1 VIILIKSWRIF
12 VPEMKIMRK
21 IHLLL
26 AVLGIQ
32 AAVQAQSR
40 TQYLPEDTSKA
51 KDLDEVVVTG
61 QFKPQSLKNSVYQIK
76 VISRERIE
84 KQGATR
90 LQDVLRNE
98 LNLRFS
104 QDLATGGSAISMLGL
119 SGQNVKILVDGL
131 PVTGRQGVN
140 NEFDISQLDINS
152 IERIE
157 LVEGPMSVVYGA
169 DALAGVINIITK
181 KATAA
186 RLSLNA
192 RLHEE
197 SAGNEYGI
205 SQGIHNQQVGLTW
218 KKKNWEAG
226 ASLAHNFFGGWRDTA
241 VGRELVWHKKDQRLL
256 NGFAGYTRGK
266 LSLRYRADGL
276 DEVITNP
283 ANYLPFP
290 DRISGDTLAYD
301 QEYLSRRLMHQ
312 LQGGYVA
319 SNRLSFQL
327 QSSYTDYRREV
338 FSTTLNKA
346 NGDVRLDPGEGRQS
360 VVNFSGFT
368 LRGTMYYKL
377 NELISLQPGVDINL
391 DKGEGERLKTG
402 ANTVNDYAFFISS
415 EITPGNKFTIRPGL
429 RFIKNSVYDAPPV
442 IPSVNAK
449 WMITEQLDIR
459 ASYARGFRSP
469 SLRELYFS
477 FFDANHQVV
486 GNPDL
491 KAETSHSFTAA
502 MSLKNKTAS
511 GWQYTVQAGGFYNDV
526 KNLIDYVFTQTS
538 DTARLYNIL
547 RSKTS
552 GVNLLLTLRFRQ
564 LTLGAGGSWTGFY
577 NDQYE
582 ADKSLP
588 QQLWSAEA
596 NLTAGYSFP
605 AIGLDLNLYYKFTGK
620 RPRYITNGPDLVL
633 SEQEGYHMADFTVNK
648 KISRFLRINAGVR
661 NLFNVDRIR
670 SSFVAGGIH
679 TGGGLSVA
687 TGRSG
692 FASLLFNWNKN

>member
-1 VIILIKSWRIF
+1 MINLFISWRIF

-21 IHLLL
+21 IHLFTATFLFPMALL
-26 AVLGIQ
+26 AQPGKR
-32 AAVQAQSR
+32 A
-40 TQYLPEDTSKA
+40 LPEDTTRA
-51 KDLDEVVVTG
+51 KEMEAIVVTG
-61 QFKPQSLKNSVYQIK
+61 QYRPQSVRNSVYQVK

-84 KQGATR
+84 KQGATK

-119 SGQNVKILVDGL
+119 SGQNVKILLDGL

-181 KATAA
+181 KAENA
-186 RLSLNA
+186 RFSVNA

-197 SAGNEYGI
+197 SVGNEYGLDK
-205 SQGIHNQQVGLTW
+205 GIHNQQLGLSW

-226 ASLAHNFFGGWRDTA
+226 GSVAHNFFGGWKDTA
-241 VGRELVWHKKDQRLL
+241 VARELVWHKKDQRLV
-256 NGFAGYTRGK
+256 NGFLGYNNGK
-266 LSLRYRADGL
+266 LNLRYRIDGL

-283 ANYLPFP
+283 GNFLPFP
-290 DRISGDTLAYD
+290 DAITGDTLAYD

-312 LQGGYVA
+312 FQGSYFA
-319 SNRLSFQL
+319 NNKLNFQL
-327 QSSYTDYRREV
+327 QSAFTDYRRQV
-338 FSTTLNKA
+338 YSTTLNKTD
-346 NGDVRLDPGEGRQS
+346 GDVRLDMGEGRNS
-360 VVNFSGFT
+360 VVNFTGFT
-368 LRGTMYYKL
+368 LRATAVYKL
-377 NELISLQPGVDINL
+377 NTVFSFQPGVDLNL
-391 DKGEGERLKTG
+391 DKGDGERLKAG
-402 ANTVNDYAFFISS
+402 SNEVNDFAFFLSS
-415 EITPGNKFTIRPGL
+415 EITPNTKINIRPGL
-429 RFIKNSVYDAPPV
+429 RVIKNSVYDAPPV
-442 IPSVNAK
+442 IPSVN
-449 WMITEQLDIR
+449 TRFQLSEALDLR
-459 ASYARGFRSP
+459 VSYARGFRSP

-491 KAETSHSFTAA
+491 KAETSHSFTGAL
-502 MSLKNKTAS
+502 SWKKKLNDDLRFTA
-511 GWQYTVQAGGFYNDV
+511 QLGGFYNDV
-526 KNLIDYVFTQTS
+526 RNQIDYVFTQTS

-547 RSKTS
+547 RSKTA
-552 GVNLLLTLRFRQ
+552 
-564 LTLGAGGSWTGFY
+564 GANITTGFTAGNWSLAAGASYTGFY

-582 ADKSLP
+582 ADKSLNEL
-588 QQLWSAEA
+588 LWSAEA
-596 NLTAGYSFP
+596 NLNATYSFTK
-605 AIGLDLNLYYKFTGK
+605 IGLDLNLFYKFTGK
-620 RPRYITNGPDLVL
+620 RPRYVTSGPDIVL

-648 KISRFLRINAGVR
+648 KLTPFLRLNAGVR
-661 NLFNVDRIR
+661 NLLNVDRIR
-670 SSFVAGGIH
+670 SSFIAGGIH

-687 TGRSG
+687 TGRSA